1 MTIHKLRVRTLA
13 LCIAFALLGPGVCL
27 ADQVK
32 VMMSGWFAPAYRD
45 LGPQFEDES
54 GYTLATVWGAATGN
68 ALNAIPV
75 RFARGEWAD
84 VLIVVSSALDGQV
97 RAGNVVPGSKVDFA
111 RAPIGLVVRDG
122 APKPDIGT
130 VDALRRTLLAAKSIV
145 YPDSASGAYIA
156 NELFS
161 RLGLDGRVKSRSRMV
176 SAERVATVVA
186 NGDAE
191 IGLQQVVELLPVKGI
206 TVVGSL
212 PAEVQRYTVYSGGI
226 ATTARNPVGA
236 AALIRFLSSPE
247 AAAAITH
254 SGLEPITAPQPPPL
268 PLLQP
273 QPQLAPQAPLQPQP
287 VPQPPPQPQ
296 PAPQEQQAQPQAN

>member
-1 MTIHKLRVRTLA
+1 M
-13 LCIAFALLGPGVCL
+13 AFVLLGPSACL

-54 GYTLATVWGAATGN
+54 GYTLATVWGAAAGT

-84 VLIVVSSALDGQV
+84 VLIVVSDALDDQI
-97 RAGNVVPGSKVDFA
+97 RAGNVMPGSKVDFA
-111 RAPIGLVVRDG
+111 RSPIGLVVREG
-122 APKPDIGT
+122 APKPDIST
-130 VDALRRTLLAAKSIV
+130 VDALRSTLLAAKSIV
-145 YPDSASGAYIA
+145 YPESASGVYIA

-161 RLGLDGRVKSRSRMV
+161 RLGIDGRVKSRSRMV

-212 PAEVQRYTVYSGGI
+212 PAQVQSYTVYSGGI

-236 AALIRFLSSPE
+236 EALIRFLSSPD
-247 AAAAITH
+247 AAPAITR
-254 SGLEPITAPQPPPL
+254 SGLEPITAPQPLPL
-268 PLLQP
+268 PQLPTQP
-273 QPQLAPQAPLQPQP
+273 LPQLPTQPPQPLPQPPTQPQLAPQEPQSQPD
-287 VPQPPPQPQ
+287 
-296 PAPQEQQAQPQAN
+296 

>member
-1 MTIHKLRVRTLA
+1 MTIHKLRFCTLA

-84 VLIVVSSALDGQV
+84 VLIVVSNALDDQV

-111 RAPIGLVVRDG
+111 RSPIGLAVREG
-122 APKPDIGT
+122 APQPDIST

-145 YPDSASGAYIA
+145 YPDSASGVYIA
-156 NELFS
+156 NELFP

-206 TVVGSL
+206 IVVGSL

-226 ATTARNPVGA
+226 ATTARNPFGA
-236 AALIRFLSSPE
+236 EALIRFLSSPE

-273 QPQLAPQAPLQPQP
+273 QPQPQLPL
-287 VPQPPPQPQ
+287 QPPPQPQ
-296 PAPQEQQAQPQAN
+296 LAPQEPQPQPN

>member
-84 VLIVVSSALDGQV
+84 VLIVVSNALDDQV

-111 RAPIGLVVRDG
+111 RSPIGLVVRDG
-122 APKPDIGT
+122 APKPDIST

-176 SAERVATVVA
+176 SAERVATVIA

-226 ATTARNPVGA
+226 ATTARNPLGA

-247 AAAAITH
+247 AAAAIAH

-273 QPQLAPQAPLQPQP
+273 QPQLAPQAPLQP
-287 VPQPPPQPQ
+287 VPPPQPQ
-296 PAPQEQQAQPQAN
+296 QAPQEQQAQPQPQPN

>member
-1 MTIHKLRVRTLA
+1 M
-13 LCIAFALLGPGVCL
+13 
-27 ADQVK
+27 
-32 VMMSGWFAPAYRD
+32 
-45 LGPQFEDES
+45 
-54 GYTLATVWGAATGN
+54 
-68 ALNAIPV
+68 
-75 RFARGEWAD
+75 
-84 VLIVVSSALDGQV
+84 LIVVSNALDDQV

-111 RAPIGLVVRDG
+111 RSPIGLVVREG
-122 APKPDIGT
+122 APQPDIST

-145 YPDSASGAYIA
+145 YPDSASGVYIA

-161 RLGLDGRVKSRSRMV
+161 RLGLAGRVKSRSRMV

-236 AALIRFLSSPE
+236 EALIRFLSSPE

-273 QPQLAPQAPLQPQP
+273 QPQ
-287 VPQPPPQPQ
+287 PQPQ
-296 PAPQEQQAQPQAN
+296 PAPQLPLQSQPPQQPQLTPQEPQPQPQPN